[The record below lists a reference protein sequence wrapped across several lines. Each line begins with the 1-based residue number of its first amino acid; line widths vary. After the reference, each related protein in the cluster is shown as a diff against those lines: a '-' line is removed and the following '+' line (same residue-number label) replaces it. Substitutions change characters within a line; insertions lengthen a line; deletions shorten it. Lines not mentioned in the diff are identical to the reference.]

1 MTRLARVTM
10 SAALNSNTGSLI
22 VGLALAGML
31 IAIGYYV
38 ISKVRSDANDNTP
51 PSSSLL
57 TNFHELHDQ
66 GELSDEEYREIKSVL
81 AQRLQR
87 ELKDT
92 GDSG

>member
-1 MTRLARVTM
+1 M
-10 SAALNSNTGSLI
+10 SEVLSTNTGSLI
-22 VGLALAGML
+22 VGLAVAAIL

-38 ISKVRSDANDNTP
+38 ISKVRNDANDNTP

-57 TNFHELHDQ
+57 TNFHELYDQ

-87 ELKDT
+87 EIKDT
-92 GDSG
+92 SESG